1 MANMKLSNPG
11 ALKLI
16 ILLILFVAPLIGC
29 QKSDEKVVYD
39 LDFIQSRNILC
50 GVAISSGLNPSG
62 SFLAQNLQP
71 KIEPNHQRYLG
82 AGYDSGLDL
91 VLPND
96 NLTRSGILKRD
107 LLKLDLEVK
116 WGDFRMETPDRPG
129 VKLVAIGETGKEL
142 TIPAPLVR
150 VTSGTTIR
158 ARIKN
163 TLRDSTITIY
173 GLQKRP
179 FTAKDSIFVMPGEV
193 GEVVFDAG
201 KPGTYMYWVKL
212 GKGHKRVFGAEEDDQ
227 LAGAFI
233 IDPKGSV
240 VNDRVFVMNVFSNK
254 NVDSTAYPEWV
265 DVLTI
270 NGRSWPFTERMTPSV
285 GDVLNWRIINA
296 SVRTHPMHLHGFY
309 FDVLE
314 RGKIGDSNLFSED
327 QKKLVVTE
335 TMRGHSTM
343 AMQWVPK
350 RPGNWL
356 FHCHLSFHVSSEIRL
371 PGAEDL
377 DPKDAHQHMA
387 GLVIGI
393 QVKDGP
399 TDLYSKGELKK
410 ITLVTT
416 DDLEGNMFINKEN
429 TIPQKAFQ
437 PGPLIVLKQFQTTN
451 VLVKNEMSSPTS
463 IHWHGLEI
471 DSWSDGVPYWSSS
484 DGRTSPAIEPGE
496 EFEYKLSLMRPGTFV
511 YHSHLDDIEQLSRGI
526 YGPMI
531 VIGEEEEY
539 NPDVDHFY
547 TMGWKSEF
555 PQSPEDLD
563 LNGWDSIP
571 VQYAKTG
578 ETHRL
583 RLINIAPAGGGRI
596 SMSIDDKPVLIKAV
610 AKDGADLPLS
620 QQIKV
625 KSSNKIF
632 VGETADY
639 SFTPTE
645 PGIYKLKFRYMM
657 ARWTQTW
664 KVSDP

>member
-179 FTAKDSIFVMPGEV
+179 FTAKDSVFVLPGEV

-296 SVRTHPMHLHGFY
+296 SVGP
-309 FDVLE
+309 
-314 RGKIGDSNLFSED
+314 
-327 QKKLVVTE
+327 
-335 TMRGHSTM
+335 
-343 AMQWVPK
+343 
-350 RPGNWL
+350 
-356 FHCHLSFHVSSEIRL
+356 
-371 PGAEDL
+371 
-377 DPKDAHQHMA
+377 
-387 GLVIGI
+387 I
-393 QVKDGP
+393 QCIFMD
-399 TDLYSKGELKK
+399 
-410 ITLVTT
+410 
-416 DDLEGNMFINKEN
+416 F
-429 TIPQKAFQ
+429 
-437 PGPLIVLKQFQTTN
+437 
-451 VLVKNEMSSPTS
+451 
-463 IHWHGLEI
+463 
-471 DSWSDGVPYWSSS
+471 
-484 DGRTSPAIEPGE
+484 
-496 EFEYKLSLMRPGTFV
+496 
-511 YHSHLDDIEQLSRGI
+511 
-526 YGPMI
+526 
-531 VIGEEEEY
+531 
-539 NPDVDHFY
+539 
-547 TMGWKSEF
+547 
-555 PQSPEDLD
+555 
-563 LNGWDSIP
+563 
-571 VQYAKTG
+571 
-578 ETHRL
+578 
-583 RLINIAPAGGGRI
+583 I
-596 SMSIDDKPVLIKAV
+596 SMSWREEKSVILIYSVKIKRNLWLRKPCEAT
-610 AKDGADLPLS
+610 LPWPCNGYLRD
-620 QQIKV
+620 QEIGYFIAIFLFTYRLKLGFQEQ
-625 KSSNKIF
+625 KI
-632 VGETADY
+632 
-639 SFTPTE
+639 
-645 PGIYKLKFRYMM
+645 
-657 ARWTQTW
+657 
-664 KVSDP
+664 